1 MDTYPIIKNP
11 HYIDLQKT
19 RVGLT
24 LVSENGTESKAEFVV
39 PEGGKTGV
47 NPIWDRILT
56 EFDEKK
62 MRAAR
67 NDLETKMI
75 REREFN
81 DKKRKAA
88 VESEKMKLL
97 FDQKMKC
104 FQYPFVKNAT
114 NEEKSAVR
122 RCPDMLTLGIIINFL
137 SMKYIQDN
145 NFSILEFVDNIE
157 EQMDESESK

>member
-1 MDTYPIIKNP
+1 MTTYPIIKNP

-24 LVSENGTESKAEFVV
+24 LVSENGVESKAEFVI

-62 MRAAR
+62 MRADR
-67 NDLETKMI
+67 NALETRMM
-75 REREFN
+75 RDREFN
-81 DKKRKAA
+81 VKKQKAQI
-88 VESEKMKLL
+88 ESEKMKML

-122 RCPDMLTLGIIINFL
+122 RCPDLLTLGIVINFL

-157 EQMDESESK
+157 EQMDELENK